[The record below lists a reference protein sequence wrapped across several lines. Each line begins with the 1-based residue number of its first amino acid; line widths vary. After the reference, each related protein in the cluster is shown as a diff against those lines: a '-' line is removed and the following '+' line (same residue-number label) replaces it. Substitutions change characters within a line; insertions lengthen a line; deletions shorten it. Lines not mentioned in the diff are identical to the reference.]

1 MKRVVYPAWAPL
13 GYSSQSP
20 VTTNTSTAD
29 LSLAAGSFTASATTP
44 NRLGGA
50 LPLLLYGVTGFT
62 GVLAEQ
68 GFEKY
73 ISLLVGATASAS
85 ATVLFT
91 YFLGFAL
98 GGVAAGQL
106 LKKTRISRPLLAYG
120 LVELLVGFSCVAFA
134 YSFHSLME
142 AMAPFQNL
150 FDSQAMKLQV
160 RFVSGC
166 LLVLPTAALMGA
178 SFPLIAC
185 ALDNWNYS
193 GEKRWSQAYSANLAG
208 SFVAAMIT
216 PFAIMPVIGLRG
228 ALWLCF
234 FITGCVCAITA
245 VLPEPAGSRNANT
258 SQEPSGSGQD
268 IHLLLAGSFA
278 SGAVFFALE
287 VIWTHLIAV
296 VVGSSIYTFSWMLA
310 AVLLGLLLGAS
321 IVNRGK
327 QKGYALSP
335 SLLFQCSALLLL
347 VQFCFWDRV
356 PLFFTFQPPPR
367 FYNSFYFAEIFKL
380 YVTAILLVPA
390 SAILGLIYPSLLAS
404 PQLEGHSNAY
414 LAGYVSAANSLGC
427 LVGALL
433 GGFVLVPKLGS
444 ELSLKCIIL
453 ILGAFWL
460 LFLRRELVPP
470 SRLVRAALVALVIVA
485 CTAYWHWDW
494 AALTLG
500 RGNYFGAAPLRAAAP
515 VEGVKFSPPAIV
527 FRNENIQGGLTTI
540 TQETITTAETSRS
553 VRTLWTNGKFQ
564 GNDDSAGEL
573 NAQFGF
579 AAIPSLFVRH
589 YDRALLIGLGTGHT
603 ATALRRLGYGE
614 IEIAEFSPGIAQAA
628 QQFFTH
634 LNEGILT
641 DPRVK
646 LHLEDG
652 RNILLTDRHKQYDL
666 VTIEITSVWFAGAT
680 NLYSKEFYE
689 LVKKR
694 LKPGGVLQQWV
705 QLHHISP
712 REIAC
717 DLATAH
723 SVFPYVGLWFYG
735 HQGMLVAAEQPLEM
749 NDRIAGRFQSAGMP
763 PAEAKK
769 LITDLS
775 ASTIVA
781 PDRITTLIREVRPE
795 INTDHNRWIEYAT
808 PRYQSSSFDWMS
820 YNLGFL
826 SRYK

>member
-1 MKRVVYPAWAPL
+1 MPDV
-13 GYSSQSP
+13 
-20 VTTNTSTAD
+20 
-29 LSLAAGSFTASATTP
+29 SLAAGSLTASATAP
-44 NRLGGA
+44 NRLDGA
-50 LPLLLYGVTGFT
+50 LPLLLYGMTGFA

-85 ATVLFT
+85 AVVLFT

-98 GGVAAGQL
+98 GGVAAGHL
-106 LKKTRISRPLLAYG
+106 LRKTRISRPLLAYG
-120 LVELLVGFSCVAFA
+120 LVELLVGVSCVAFA

-142 AMAPFQNL
+142 TMAPFQNL
-150 FDSQAMKLQV
+150 FGSAAMKLQV
-160 RFVSGC
+160 RFVCGC
-166 LLVLPTAALMGA
+166 MLVLPTAALMGA
-178 SFPLIAC
+178 SFPLIAS
-185 ALDNWNYS
+185 ALDNREFS
-193 GEKRWSQAYSANLAG
+193 GAKRWSQAYSANLAG
-208 SFVAAMIT
+208 AFLAALVT

-234 FITGCVCAITA
+234 FITACVCAITA
-245 VLPEPAGSRNANT
+245 VWSEPAGTRLADT
-258 SQEPSGSGQD
+258 GQEPRALGKD
-268 IHLLLAGSFA
+268 IHLLLAASFA

-296 VVGSSIYTFSWMLA
+296 VIGCSIYAFSWMLA

-327 QKGYALSP
+327 RKGYTIRA

-347 VQFCFWDRV
+347 LQFSLWDRA
-356 PLFFTFQPPPR
+356 PLFFTLQPPAR
-367 FYNSFYFAEIFKL
+367 FYNSFYYAETFKL
-380 YVTAILLVPA
+380 YVTGILLVPA

-404 PQLEGHSNAY
+404 PQLEGRGNSY
-414 LAGYVSAANSLGC
+414 LAGYLSAANSLGC
-427 LVGALL
+427 LVGTLL
-433 GGFVLVPKLGS
+433 GIFVLVPKLGS

-453 ILGAFWL
+453 VLGAFWL
-460 LFLRRELVPP
+460 LFLRREPVLP
-470 SRLVRAALVALVIVA
+470 SRLVRVAVVALAIAGV
-485 CTAYWHWDW
+485 TAYWHWDW

-500 RGNYFGAAPLRAAAP
+500 RGNYFGSAPVRAAAP
-515 VEGVKFSPPAIV
+515 AAGVQHSPPEIV

-540 TQETITTAETSRS
+540 TQETITTPQTSRT
-553 VRTLWTNGKFQ
+553 VRTLLTNGKFQ

-579 AAIPSLFVRH
+579 AAIPSLFVRG
-589 YDRALLIGLGTGHT
+589 YGRTLLIGLGTGHS

-614 IEIAEFSPGIAQAA
+614 IDIAEFSPGIVQAA
-628 QQFFTH
+628 NQFFTP
-634 LNEGILT
+634 LNEGVLS

-666 VTIEITSVWFAGAT
+666 ITIEITSVWFAGAT

-717 DLATAH
+717 DLATAR

-735 HQGMLVAAEQPLEM
+735 HQGMLVAADQPLEL
-749 NDRIAGRFQSAGMP
+749 NDRIAGRFQSAGMSS
-763 PAEAKK
+763 AEAVK
-769 LITDLS
+769 LVADLS
-775 ASTIVA
+775 AARIVA
-781 PDRITTLIREVRPE
+781 PGRIEDLIRELHPE

-820 YNLGFL
+820 SNLRFL
-826 SRYK
+826 SKYK

>member
-1 MKRVVYPAWAPL
+1 MPDV
-13 GYSSQSP
+13 
-20 VTTNTSTAD
+20 
-29 LSLAAGSFTASATTP
+29 SLAAGSLTASATTP

-50 LPLLLYGVTGFT
+50 LPLLLYGMTGFA

-85 ATVLFT
+85 AVVLFT

-98 GGVAAGQL
+98 GGIAAGRL

-120 LVELLVGFSCVAFA
+120 LVELLVGVSCVAFA

-142 AMAPFQNL
+142 TMAPLQNL
-150 FDSQAMKLQV
+150 FGSAVMKLQV
-160 RFVSGC
+160 RFVCGC
-166 LLVLPTAALMGA
+166 ILVLPTAALMGA
-178 SFPLIAC
+178 SFPLIAS
-185 ALDNWNYS
+185 ALDNRESS
-193 GEKRWSQAYSANLAG
+193 GEKRWAQAYSANLAG
-208 SFVAAMIT
+208 AFLAAMIA

-234 FITGCVCAITA
+234 SITAGVCAIAA
-245 VLPEPAGSRNANT
+245 VFSEPVVARPAETSR
-258 SQEPSGSGQD
+258 EPRALGKD
-268 IHLLLAGSFA
+268 IRLLLAASFA
-278 SGAVFFALE
+278 SGAIFFALE

-296 VVGSSIYTFSWMLA
+296 VIGCSVYAFSWMLA

-321 IVNRGK
+321 MVNRSKRRGR
-327 QKGYALSP
+327 AISA

-347 VQFCFWDRV
+347 VQFCLWDRV
-356 PLFFTFQPPPR
+356 PLIFTFQPPAR
-367 FYNSFYFAEIFKL
+367 FYNSFYFAEAFKL

-390 SAILGLIYPSLLAS
+390 SAVLGLIYPGLLAS
-404 PQLEGHSNAY
+404 PQLEGRGNSY

-427 LVGALL
+427 LVGTLL
-433 GGFVLVPKLGS
+433 GIFVLVPKLGS

-453 ILGAFWL
+453 VLGAFWL
-460 LFLRRELVPP
+460 LFLRREPVPP
-470 SRLVRAALVALVIVA
+470 SRLARVAVVALAIA
-485 CTAYWHWDW
+485 GLTAYWHWDW
-494 AALTLG
+494 TALTLG
-500 RGNYFGAAPLRAAAP
+500 RGNYFGAAPVRAAAP
-515 VEGVKFSPPAIV
+515 AADVTDSPAIV

-540 TQETITTAETSRS
+540 TQEAIASTETSRT
-553 VRTLWTNGKFQ
+553 VRTLLTNGKFQ

-579 AAIPSLFVRH
+579 AAIPSMFVRQC
-589 YDRALLIGLGTGHT
+589 DRTLLIGLGTGHS
-603 ATALRRLGYGE
+603 ATALRRLGYGA
-614 IEIAEFSPGIAQAA
+614 IDIAEFSPGIVKAA
-628 QQFFTH
+628 KQFFTP
-634 LNEGILT
+634 LNEGILS
-641 DPRVK
+641 DPRVT

-652 RNILLTDRHKQYDL
+652 RNLLLTDRDKQYDL
-666 VTIEITSVWFAGAT
+666 ITIEITSVWFAGAT

-717 DLATAH
+717 DLATVR
-723 SVFPYVGLWFYG
+723 SVFPYAGLWFYG
-735 HQGMLVAAEQPLEM
+735 HQGMLVAADQPLAL
-749 NDRIAGRFQSAGMP
+749 NDRIAGRFQSAGMSS
-763 PAEAKK
+763 AEAAK
-769 LITDLS
+769 LIADLS
-775 ASTIVA
+775 AARIVA
-781 PDRITTLIREVRPE
+781 PGRIDALIRELHPE

-820 YNLGFL
+820 YNLRFL
-826 SRYK
+826 AKYK